1 MITESRKSMIFNI
14 CNALIIQIRDE
25 YLTLK
30 AQNYFIALNYKII
43 NHMSN
48 KPRKKLIH
56 KLKSKFKLVIINDST
71 FEEKFSLSLTPM
83 NVFVAFSSFLVFF
96 ASIIITLIVFTPIRE
111 YIPGYTDTRTI
122 QLAKWANLRVD
133 SLEKALMDKE
143 MYYKNLLNIVH
154 DRVEYADTAMMQE
167 GGKKTSENLPGGAGK
182 LEQQLQKEF
191 EHTENNDVMEQLSE
205 ISQAINAVHYF
216 APVKGVVTEIYNAT
230 EGHYAVDVVTKQNEP
245 VKAISEGRVVLS
257 TWTPETG
264 NIIAI
269 QHRNSLLSI
278 YKHNAVLLKKV
289 GMFVT
294 AGEPVAVVGNTGELT
309 TGPHLH
315 FEIWENGK
323 PTNPE
328 DYINFN

>member
-1 MITESRKSMIFNI
+1 MILGL
-14 CNALIIQIRDE
+14 CNALYKQIWDD

-30 AQNYFIALNYKII
+30 AQNYFIAPNYKII

-122 QLAKWANLRVD
+122 QLAKLANLRVD
-133 SLEKALMDKE
+133 SLEKALSDKE
-143 MYYKNLLNIVH
+143 LYYKNLLNIMH
-154 DRVEYADTAMMQE
+154 DRIQYSDTAMMKQ
-167 GGKKTSENLPGGAGK
+167 GDKRTSENLPGNAGK

-191 EHTENNDVMEQLSE
+191 EHAEDNFALEQLNEMS
-205 ISQAINAVHYF
+205 AAVNAVHLY
-216 APVKGVVTEIYNAT
+216 APVKGVVSETYNAT

-245 VKAISEGRVVLS
+245 VKAISDGLVVLS
-257 TWTPETG
+257 TWSPETG
-264 NIIAI
+264 NTLAI
-269 QHRNSLLSI
+269 QHKNNLLSI

-289 GMFVT
+289 GMFVN

-315 FEIWENGK
+315 FEIWDNGQ

-328 DYINFN
+328 EYINFN